1 MDFKGKTA
9 LITGGSSGIGLATAL
24 KLAEKGAN
32 IWLLARNPS
41 HLAEAEN
48 KVKAAAQFPG
58 QRTGTLVADVSDAS
72 QVTSAI
78 QAWIKEVGAPD
89 LVINSAGEAYPGE
102 ITNLDVSIYRKLIE
116 INFLG
121 TVHVTKAV
129 LPVMLARKSGHIVNI
144 SSGAGYIAYYGY
156 TAYSATK
163 FAVRGFSDALRDE
176 LQHTGVNLSVV
187 FPPDTDTPQL
197 AFENTIIPYETR
209 VINDDGG
216 LFSADY
222 VANAIVKGIER
233 NQYQIIPGFMNQVAY
248 RLSGFLANFNLT
260 DWYIDGLIAKAKKN
274 KSKGLASSTRPTPP
288 A

>member
-1 MDFKGKTA
+1 MKIKPGITA
-9 LITGGSSGIGLATAL
+9 LVTGGSSGIGLATAL

-32 IWLLARNPS
+32 VWLLARNPER
-41 HLAEAEN
+41 LAEAAT
-48 KVKAAAQFPG
+48 KIKAASKTPG
-58 QRTGTLVADVSDAS
+58 QRSGTLQADVSDAS
-72 QVTSAI
+72 QVTEVI
-78 QAWIKEVGAPD
+78 QKWIQDVGAPD
-89 LVINSAGEAYPGE
+89 LVINSAGEAYPGT
-102 ITNLDVSIYRKLIE
+102 IDDLDVSIYRKLIE

-129 LPVMLARKSGHIVNI
+129 LPVMKARRSGHIVNI

-176 LQHTGVNLSVV
+176 LAHTGVRLSVV
-187 FPPDTDTPQL
+187 FPPDTETPQL

-222 VANAIVKGIER
+222 VANAILKGIER
-233 NQYQIIPGFMNQVAY
+233 DQYQIIPGFMNQVAY
-248 RLSGFLANFNLT
+248 RLSGALANFNLT
-260 DWYIDGLIAKAKKN
+260 DWYIDGLIAKARKN
-274 KSKGLASSTRPTPP
+274 KSKAAASQKTPP